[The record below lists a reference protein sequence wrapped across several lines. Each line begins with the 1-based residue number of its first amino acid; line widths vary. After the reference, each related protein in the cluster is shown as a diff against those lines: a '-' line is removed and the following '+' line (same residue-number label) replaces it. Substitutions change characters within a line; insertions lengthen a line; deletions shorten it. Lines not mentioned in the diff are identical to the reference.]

1 MKQKALR
8 KSKDKPFEN
17 ITKKIQLNNCNFHKS
32 FNVYLQELNVTLLL
46 IVTSTVHFHG
56 TI

>member
-17 ITKKIQLNNCNFHKS
+17 ITKKIQLNNCNFHKNHNYLEI
-32 FNVYLQELNVTLLL
+32 NVSRKIE
-46 IVTSTVHFHG
+46 
-56 TI
+56 